1 MLGLTINSL
10 IIESIIKTILSS
22 KRSNCCWVASLHAL
36 ENNSWDVLANKTSWS
51 SYLSLGLYSEKLTDF
66 LDSEELGIKELFV
79 NEVKEKDIPL
89 EYPEMTLFLIIE
101 LVSSTV
107 FTSIVESHPLPIEEF
122 KPHLYKTIRLL
133 INE

>member
-51 SYLSLGLYSEKLTDF
+51 SYLSLK
-66 LDSEELGIKELFV
+66 
-79 NEVKEKDIPL
+79 
-89 EYPEMTLFLIIE
+89 
-101 LVSSTV
+101 
-107 FTSIVESHPLPIEEF
+107 
-122 KPHLYKTIRLL
+122 YK
-133 INE
+133 